1 MMNIKTRYYAESLIT
16 RAEQLSEKIIVQ
28 NLCFKNILEELN
40 KITSKIGL
48 QETIPSMT
56 PKEGSP

>member
-1 MMNIKTRYYAESLIT
+1 MNIKTRYYAESLIT

-40 KITSKIGL
+40 KITSKKRL
-48 QETIPSMT
+48 HTTIPNT
-56 PKEGSP
+56 TKEDSH